1 MTLVPKGNTQ
11 VGVNSQVY
19 RLLCSAIDLKNS
31 QVLIDVPCGE
41 GQFAEF
47 LKSTFPNLQVIG
59 IDPFANASAK
69 KIQFHKQK
77 AHDFFLKNS
86 PQNIDAITCISG
98 VMCFDGAET
107 LISSFHQ
114 ALKANGFLAVT
125 NDNVLTVRDRL
136 SFLFFG
142 RLKRFK
148 LFYSVNE
155 GNWNVLL
162 PQAIFMLFERQG
174 FKNISIKTTS
184 VYAED
189 WIFLP
194 LAFLLYPFMFLAI
207 LFSKSSRPLS
217 ERLKMFPFSLLLARH
232 YVVSAVK

>member
-11 VGVNSQVY
+11 VGVNAQVFKQ
-19 RLLCSAIDLKNS
+19 LSANIDLKKS
-31 QVLIDVPCGE
+31 QILIDVPCGE
-41 GQFAEF
+41 GQFGEF
-47 LKSTFPNLQVIG
+47 VKSTFPNLQVIG
-59 IDPFANASAK
+59 IDPFADASATN
-69 KIQFHKQK
+69 IQFHKQK
-77 AHDFFLKNS
+77 AHDYFLKNS

-98 VMCFDGAET
+98 VMCFDGAEP
-107 LISSFHQ
+107 LIASFYQ
-114 ALKANGFLAVT
+114 ALKTNGFLAVT

-136 SFLFFG
+136 SFLLFG

-148 LFYSVNE
+148 LFFSVNE

-184 VYAED
+184 IYAED

-194 LAFLLYPFMFLAI
+194 LAILLYPFMFLAI
-207 LFSKSSRPLS
+207 LFSKSSRPLN